1 MMFGLSGRLPC
12 ELSAV
17 DSLPCELSAVDG
29 LPCELSAAVTGAK
42 EERSVT
48 SERRKDVVSFIM
60 NVFVCVLDVEVFG
73 DCLSLPWSFSR
84 QVDRCRRSARR
95 GWKEARQQA
104 NHIFTP
110 GRAVILQV
118 KNLV

>member
-1 MMFGLSGRLPC
+1 MKMMFGLSGRLPC

-17 DSLPCELSAVDG
+17 DSLPCELSDVDS

-73 DCLSLPWSFSR
+73 NCLSLPWSFSR
-84 QVDRCRRSARR
+84 QVDRCMRFARG
-95 GWKEARQQA
+95 GWKEANQ
-104 NHIFTP
+104 
-110 GRAVILQV
+110 
-118 KNLV
+118 